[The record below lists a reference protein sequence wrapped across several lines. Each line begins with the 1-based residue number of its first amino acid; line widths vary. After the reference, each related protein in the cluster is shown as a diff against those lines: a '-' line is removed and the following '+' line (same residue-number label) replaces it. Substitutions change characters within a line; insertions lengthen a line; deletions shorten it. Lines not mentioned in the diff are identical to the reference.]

1 MLYSVGKFEA
11 EYLRGLQLVYSIAI
25 PPDNIIPDS
34 NSVVI
39 S

>member
-11 EYLRGLQLVYSIAI
+11 EYLRGLQLVYSI